1 MGMDKKIEKKTWT
14 PKKILISILVLV
26 FIGFTIYSFAF
37 MDFQSTLNVEREKI
51 TISTVAED
59 SFQEFIQVSGVV
71 QPIRTIFLD
80 ALEGGVIKSVNLE
93 SGTNV
98 QKGDTI
104 AVLTN
109 SSLQLSVL
117 QQEASLYDQ
126 INNVRNSRL
135 NLEQNNL
142 RLKEQLISVE
152 NQLNLAGPEY
162 QRQKSL
168 YDKNL
173 TSEQEFQQAKEN
185 YEYQKKRFE
194 ISSQSFKRDSV
205 QTKSQLRQLDD
216 SEKRMF
222 RSLDGVQAILEN
234 LIVTAPIE
242 GQLTT
247 VELQQGQSINRGE
260 RIGQVD
266 ILDNYKIRV
275 GIDEFHLSRISTGLQ
290 GSFNFAGQTHDLIIT
305 KVYPVINNGQFQVD
319 MEFVNEAPSG
329 LRRGQTARI
338 RLELGD
344 ASDSM
349 LLAKGG
355 FYQATG
361 GNWVFKLN
369 EDGTKAVKQ
378 EVRIGRQNPEF
389 YEVLSGLKPG
399 DKVIT
404 SSYDNFGDNEVLELK

>member
-1 MGMDKKIEKKTWT
+1 MDKKIEKKTWT
-14 PKKILISILVLV
+14 PKKILLIVVGLV

-37 MDFQSTLNVEREKI
+37 MDFRSTLNVEKEKL
-51 TISTVAED
+51 TISTVTED

-80 ALEGGVIKSVNLE
+80 ALEGGVIKTVNLE
-93 SGTNV
+93 SGTQV
-98 QKGDTI
+98 DPGDTI

-142 RLKEQLISVE
+142 RLKEQLINVE
-152 NQLNLAGPEY
+152 NQLNLATPEY
-162 QRQKSL
+162 ERQKEL
-168 YDKNL
+168 FERNAN
-173 TSEQEFQQAKEN
+173 SEQDYQRAKEN
-185 YEYQKKRFE
+185 YEYQKKRYDISFE
-194 ISSQSFKRDSV
+194 SFRRDSV
-205 QTKSQLRQLDD
+205 QTRSQLIQLDE

-222 RSLDGVQAILEN
+222 RSLDGVQSILEN

-266 ILDNYKIRV
+266 ILDNYKVRV
-275 GIDEFHLSRISTGLQ
+275 GIDEFHLSRITTGLE
-290 GSFNFAGQTHDLIIT
+290 GSFNFAGENHELIIT

-344 ASDSM
+344 ASDA
-349 LLAKGG
+349 LLLSRGG
-355 FYQATG
+355 FYQTTG
-361 GNWVFKLN
+361 GNWVYKLN
-369 EDGTKAVKQ
+369 EAGTQAVKQ
-378 EVRIGRQNPEF
+378 EIRFGRQNPEY
-389 YEVLSGLKPG
+389 YEVISGLSAG

-404 SSYDNFGDNEVLELK
+404 SSYDTFGDNEVLELK

>member
-1 MGMDKKIEKKTWT
+1 MGMDKKIRKKTIT
-14 PKKILISILVLV
+14 PKRIALAILILVIV
-26 FIGFTIYSFAF
+26 GFSVYSFAIA
-37 MDFQSTLNVEREKI
+37 DFRSTLNVEKEKL
-51 TISTVAED
+51 TIFTVKED
-59 SFQEFIQVSGVV
+59 SFQEFIQVTGVV
-71 QPIRTIFLD
+71 QPIRTIYLD
-80 ALEGGVIKSVNLE
+80 ALEGGVIKNVNLE

-98 QKGDTI
+98 EQGDTI
-104 AVLTN
+104 AILTN

-152 NQLNLAGPEY
+152 NQLNLVRPEY
-162 QRQKSL
+162 ERQKL
-168 YDKNL
+168 LHEKGLN
-173 TSEQEFQQAKEN
+173 SEQEFKEAKEN

-194 ISSQSFKRDSV
+194 ISSESFKRDSI
-205 QTKSQLRQLDD
+205 QTRTQLSQLDE
-216 SEKRMF
+216 SERRMF
-222 RSLDGVQAILEN
+222 RSLDGVQSILDN
-234 LIVTAPIE
+234 LIVTAPIN

-266 ILDNYKIRV
+266 ILDSYKIRV
-275 GIDEFHLSRISTGLQ
+275 GVDEYHLSRITTGLS
-290 GSFNFAGQTHDLIIT
+290 GSFNFDGKTHDLIIT

-319 MEFVNEAPSG
+319 MEFTGEIPTG

-344 ASDSM
+344 AESAV
-349 LLAKGG
+349 LLARGG
-355 FYQATG
+355 FYQTTG
-361 GNWVFKLN
+361 GNWVYLLDEN
-369 EDGTKAVKQ
+369 GNRAVRQ
-378 EVRIGRQNPEF
+378 NIRLGRLNPEF
-389 YEVLSGLKPG
+389 YEVTSGLQPG

-404 SSYDNFGDNEVLELK
+404 SSYDTFGDNEVLELQ

>member
-1 MGMDKKIEKKTWT
+1 MGMDKKIKKKTIT
-14 PKKILISILVLV
+14 PKRIALGVLV
-26 FIGFTIYSFAF
+26 IALAGFTIYSFAF
-37 MDFQSTLNVEREKI
+37 ADFRSTLNVEKEKL
-51 TISTVAED
+51 TISTIKED
-59 SFQEFIQVSGVV
+59 SFQEFIQVTGVV
-71 QPIRTIFLD
+71 QPIRTIYLD
-80 ALEGGVIKSVNLE
+80 ALEGGVIKTVNLE

-98 QKGDTI
+98 EQGDTI
-104 AVLTN
+104 ATLTN

-152 NQLNLAGPEY
+152 NQLNLAKPEY
-162 QRQKSL
+162 ERQKSL
-168 YDKNL
+168 YERGL
-173 TSEQEFQQAKEN
+173 TSDQEYAEAKEN

-194 ISSQSFKRDSV
+194 ISSESFKRDSI
-205 QTKSQLRQLDD
+205 QTKNQLQQLDE

-222 RSLDGVQAILEN
+222 RSLDGVQSILEN
-234 LIVTAPIE
+234 LVVTAPIE

-266 ILDNYKIRV
+266 ILDSYKIRV
-275 GIDEFHLSRISTGLQ
+275 GIDEYHLSRITTGLS
-290 GSFNFAGQTHDLIIT
+290 GSFNFAGKTHDLVIT

-319 MEFVNEAPSG
+319 MEFTEEAPSG

-344 ASDSM
+344 AENAV
-349 LLAKGG
+349 LLARGG
-355 FYQATG
+355 FYQTTG
-361 GNWVFKLN
+361 GNWIYALD
-369 EDGTKAVKQ
+369 EDENRAVRKNI
-378 EVRIGRQNPEF
+378 RLGRLNPEY
-389 YEVLSGLKPG
+389 YEVISGLEPG

-404 SSYDNFGDNEVLELK
+404 SSYENFGENEVLELQ

>member
-14 PKKILISILVLV
+14 PKKIILTIVGLAFV
-26 FIGFTIYSFAF
+26 GFTIYSFAF
-37 MDFQSTLNVEREKI
+37 MDFRSTLNVEKEKL
-51 TISTVAED
+51 TISTVTED

-71 QPIRTIFLD
+71 QPIRTIYLD

-93 SGTNV
+93 SGTSV
-98 QKGDTI
+98 EQGDTI

-142 RLKEQLISVE
+142 RLKEQLINVE
-152 NQLNLAGPEY
+152 NQLNLAEPEY
-162 QRQKSL
+162 ERQKSL
-168 YDKNL
+168 HEKNS
-173 TSEQEFQQAKEN
+173 TTEQEYQRAKEN
-185 YEYQKKRFE
+185 YEYQKKRYDISFE
-194 ISSQSFKRDSV
+194 SFKRDSV
-205 QTKSQLRQLDD
+205 QTKAQLNQLDE

-222 RSLDGVQAILEN
+222 RSLDGVQSILEN
-234 LIVTAPIE
+234 LIVTAPIN

-275 GIDEFHLSRISTGLQ
+275 GVDEFHLSRITTGLE
-290 GSFNFAGQTHDLIIT
+290 GSFDFAGENHELIIT

-344 ASDSM
+344 ASNA
-349 LLAKGG
+349 LLLSRGG
-355 FYQATG
+355 FYQTTG
-361 GNWVFKLN
+361 GNWVYKLN

-378 EVRIGRQNPEF
+378 EIRFGRLNPEY
-389 YEVLSGLKPG
+389 YEVISGLSVG

-404 SSYDNFGDNEVLELK
+404 SSYDTFGDNEVLELQ

>member
-37 MDFQSTLNVEREKI
+37 MDFKSTLNVEREKI

-168 YDKNL
+168 YEKNL

-234 LIVTAPIE
+234 LIVTAPID

-344 ASDSM
+344 ASDSI

-369 EDGTKAVKQ
+369 EDGTTAVKQ
-378 EVRIGRQNPEF
+378 ELRIGRQNPEF

>member
-1 MGMDKKIEKKTWT
+1 MDKKIEKKTWT

-37 MDFQSTLNVEREKI
+37 MDFKSTLNVEREKI

-168 YDKNL
+168 YEKNL

-234 LIVTAPIE
+234 LIVTAPID

-344 ASDSM
+344 ASDSI

-378 EVRIGRQNPEF
+378 ELRIGRQNPEF

>member
-1 MGMDKKIEKKTWT
+1 MGMDKKIKKKTWT
-14 PKKILISILVLV
+14 PKRIVLAIVGLIFV
-26 FIGFTIYSFAF
+26 GFTIYSLSI
-37 MDFQSTLNVEREKI
+37 MDLRSTLNVEKEKL
-51 TISTVAED
+51 TISTVTED

-71 QPIRTIFLD
+71 QPICTIFLD
-80 ALEGGVIKSVNLE
+80 ALEGGVIKSINLE

-98 QKGDTI
+98 QRGDTI

-152 NQLNLAGPEY
+152 NQLNLAKPEFE
-162 QRQKSL
+162 RQKSL
-168 YDKNL
+168 NEKDL
-173 TSEQEFQQAKEN
+173 TSEQVFHQAKEN

-194 ISSQSFKRDSV
+194 ISSQSFERDSI

-234 LIVTAPIE
+234 LIVTAPID

-275 GIDEFHLSRISTGLQ
+275 GIDEFHLSRITTELE
-290 GSFNFAGQTHDLIIT
+290 GSFNFDGENHELIIT

-319 MEFVNEAPSG
+319 MEFINEVPSG

-344 ASDSM
+344 TSNAL
-349 LLAKGG
+349 LLARGG
-355 FYQATG
+355 FYQTTG
-361 GNWVFKLN
+361 GNWVFKVS

-378 EVRIGRQNPEF
+378 EIRFGRQNPEY
-389 YEVLSGLKPG
+389 YEVISGLNSG

-404 SSYDNFGDNEVLELK
+404 SSYDTFGDNEVLELK

>member
-14 PKKILISILVLV
+14 PKKILIGVLVLT

-37 MDFQSTLNVEREKI
+37 MNYQSTLNVDREKI
-51 TISTVAED
+51 TVSTVAED

-152 NQLNLAGPEY
+152 NQLNLAKPQYER
-162 QRQKSL
+162 QRSL
-168 YDKNL
+168 FEKNL

-194 ISSQSFKRDSV
+194 ISSQSFARDSV
-205 QTKSQLRQLDD
+205 QTKSQLRQLDE

-234 LIVTAPIE
+234 LIVTAPID

-275 GIDEFHLSRISTGLQ
+275 GIDEFHLSRISTGLE
-290 GSFNFAGQTHDLIIT
+290 GSFSFAGQTHDLIIT

-344 ASDSM
+344 ASDAI

-369 EDGTKAVKQ
+369 DDGTKAVKQ
-378 EVRIGRQNPEF
+378 ELRLGRQNPEY
-389 YEVLSGLKPG
+389 YEVISGLNPG

-404 SSYDNFGDNEVLELK
+404 SSYDNFGNNKVLELK

>member
-1 MGMDKKIEKKTWT
+1 MDKKIEKKTWT
-14 PKKILISILVLV
+14 PKKIVLGVLILIFV
-26 FIGFTIYSFAF
+26 GFTIYSFAT
-37 MDFQSTLNVEREKI
+37 MDLRSTLNVEREKI
-51 TISTVAED
+51 TVSTVTED

-98 QKGDTI
+98 QQGDTI

-152 NQLNLAGPEY
+152 NQLNLAQPEY
-162 QRQKSL
+162 ERQLSL
-168 YDKNL
+168 FDKGL
-173 TSEQEFQQAKEN
+173 TSEQEFYQAKEN

-194 ISSQSFKRDSV
+194 ISSQSFKRDSI
-205 QTKSQLRQLDD
+205 QTNSQLRQLDE

-275 GIDEFHLSRISTGLQ
+275 SVDEFHLSRISTGLE
-290 GSFNFAGQTHDLIIT
+290 GSFNFAGQTHNLIIT

-319 MEFVNEAPSG
+319 MEFVDEAPSG

-344 ASDSM
+344 ASDAL
-349 LLAKGG
+349 LLARGG

-369 EDGTKAVKQ
+369 EDGSKAVKQ
-378 EVRIGRQNPEF
+378 ELRLGRQNPEY
-389 YEVLSGLKPG
+389 YEVLSGLQLG

>member
-1 MGMDKKIEKKTWT
+1 MDKKIEKKTWT
-14 PKKILISILVLV
+14 PKRIGYIVTGV
-26 FIGFTIYSFAF
+26 FITGFIIYNFAF
-37 MDFQSTLNVEREKI
+37 VDFKSTLNVERDKL
-51 TISTVAED
+51 TISTVSKD
-59 SFQEFIQVSGVV
+59 SFQEFIQVSGTV
-71 QPIRTIFLD
+71 QPIRTIYLD

-98 QKGDTI
+98 QPGDTI

-142 RLKEQLISVE
+142 RLKEQLISIG
-152 NQLNLAGPEY
+152 NQLNLAAPEFE
-162 QRQKSL
+162 RQKSL
-168 YDKNL
+168 YEKEL
-173 TSEQEFQQAKEN
+173 TSKQEYHQAKEN
-185 YEYQKKRFE
+185 FEYQKTRYQ
-194 ISSQSFKRDSV
+194 ISSESYRKDSV
-205 QTKSQLRQLDD
+205 QTINQLRQLDE

-222 RSLDGVQAILEN
+222 RSLDGVQSILDN
-234 LIVTAPIE
+234 LIVTAPIN

-266 ILDNYKIRV
+266 ILDSYKIRV
-275 GIDEFHLSRISTGLQ
+275 SIDEFHLSRITTGLE
-290 GSFNFAGQTHDLIIT
+290 GSFNFAGNTHNLIIT

-319 MEFVNEAPSG
+319 MEFTGATPSG

-338 RLELGD
+338 RLELSD
-344 ASDSM
+344 ASDAL

-355 FYQATG
+355 FYQTTG

-369 EDGTKAVKQ
+369 EDGSKAVRQ
-378 EVRIGRQNPEF
+378 DLRLGRQNPEY
-389 YEVLSGLKPG
+389 YEVLSGLEAG
-399 DKVIT
+399 DRVIT
-404 SSYDNFGDNEVLELK
+404 SGYDTFGDNEVLELK

>member
-1 MGMDKKIEKKTWT
+1 MDKKIEKKTWT

-37 MDFQSTLNVEREKI
+37 MDFKSTLNVEREKI

-152 NQLNLAGPEY
+152 NQLNLAEPEY

-168 YDKNL
+168 FEKNL

-234 LIVTAPIE
+234 LIVTAPID

-305 KVYPVINNGQFQVD
+305 KVYPVINKGQFQVD

-361 GNWVFKLN
+361 GNWIFKLN
-369 EDGTKAVKQ
+369 EDETKAVKQ
-378 EVRIGRQNPEF
+378 ELRIGRQNPEF

>member
-1 MGMDKKIEKKTWT
+1 MGMDKKIEKKKWT
-14 PKKILISILVLV
+14 PKKIALIVIVLAFV
-26 FIGFTIYSFAF
+26 GFTIYSFAY
-37 MDFQSTLNVEREKI
+37 MDFRSTLNVEKEKL
-51 TISTVAED
+51 TISTVAEN
-59 SFQEFIQVSGVV
+59 SFQEFIQVSGTV

-80 ALEGGVIKSVNLE
+80 ALEGGVIKSLNLE
-93 SGTNV
+93 SGTTV
-98 QKGDTI
+98 ERGDTI

-152 NQLNLAGPEY
+152 NQLNLAKPEY
-162 QRQKSL
+162 ERQKSL
-168 YDKNL
+168 NEENL

-185 YEYQKKRFE
+185 YEYQKKRYE
-194 ISSQSFKRDSV
+194 ISSESFKRDSV
-205 QTKSQLRQLDD
+205 QTTSQLRQLDE

-234 LIVTAPIE
+234 LIVTAPIN

-275 GIDEFHLSRISTGLQ
+275 GVDEFHLSRITTGLE
-290 GSFNFAGQTHDLIIT
+290 GSFNFAGQTHELVIT

-338 RLELGD
+338 RLELGESSN
-344 ASDSM
+344 A
-349 LLAKGG
+349 LLLPRGG
-355 FYQATG
+355 FYQTSG

-369 EDGTKAVKQ
+369 EDGTQAVKQ
-378 EVRIGRQNPEF
+378 NIRLGRLNPEY
-389 YEVLSGLKPG
+389 YEVLSGLESG
-399 DKVIT
+399 DEVIT
-404 SSYDNFGDNEVLELK
+404 SSYDTFGDNEVLELN

>member
-14 PKKILISILVLV
+14 PKKILVGVLVLAFV
-26 FIGFTIYSFAF
+26 GFTIYSFAF

-51 TISTVAED
+51 TVSTVAED

-152 NQLNLAGPEY
+152 NKLNLAEPQYE
-162 QRQKSL
+162 RQKSL
-168 YDKNL
+168 FEKNL

-194 ISSQSFKRDSV
+194 ISSQSFKRDSI

-234 LIVTAPIE
+234 LIVTAPIN

-266 ILDNYKIRV
+266 ILDNYKVRV
-275 GIDEFHLSRISTGLQ
+275 GIDEFHLSRITTGLE

-305 KVYPVINNGQFQVD
+305 KVYPVINSGQFQVD
-319 MEFVNEAPSG
+319 MEFVNEIPSG

-344 ASDSM
+344 ASDAV

-369 EDGTKAVKQ
+369 DDGTKAVKQ
-378 EVRIGRQNPEF
+378 ELRLGRQNPEY
-389 YEVLSGLKPG
+389 YEVLSGLQPG

>member
-1 MGMDKKIEKKTWT
+1 MDKKIEKKTWT
-14 PKKILISILVLV
+14 PKKIVLGVLILIFV
-26 FIGFTIYSFAF
+26 GFTIYSFAT
-37 MDFQSTLNVEREKI
+37 MDLRSTLNVEREKI
-51 TISTVAED
+51 TVSTVTED

-80 ALEGGVIKSVNLE
+80 ALEGGVIRSVNLE

-98 QKGDTI
+98 QQGDTI

-152 NQLNLAGPEY
+152 NQLNLAKPEY
-162 QRQKSL
+162 ERQLSL
-168 YDKNL
+168 FDKGL
-173 TSEQEFQQAKEN
+173 TSEQEFYQAKEN

-194 ISSQSFKRDSV
+194 ISSQSFKRDSI
-205 QTKSQLRQLDD
+205 QTNSQLRQLDE

-234 LIVTAPIE
+234 LIVTAPIN

-275 GIDEFHLSRISTGLQ
+275 SVDEFHLSRISTGLE
-290 GSFNFAGQTHDLIIT
+290 GSFNFAGQTHNLIIT

-319 MEFVNEAPSG
+319 MEFVDEAPSG

-344 ASDSM
+344 ASDAL
-349 LLAKGG
+349 LLARGG

-369 EDGTKAVKQ
+369 EDGSKAVKQ
-378 EVRIGRQNPEF
+378 ELRLGRQNPEY
-389 YEVLSGLKPG
+389 YEVLSGLQLG

>member
-1 MGMDKKIEKKTWT
+1 MDKKIEKKTWT
-14 PKKILISILVLV
+14 PKKIVIGVLILIFV
-26 FIGFTIYSFAF
+26 GFTIYSFAT
-37 MDFQSTLNVEREKI
+37 MDLRSTLNVEREKI
-51 TISTVAED
+51 TVSTVTED

-98 QKGDTI
+98 QQGDTI

-152 NQLNLAGPEY
+152 NQLNLAKPEY
-162 QRQKSL
+162 ERQLSL
-168 YDKNL
+168 FDKGL
-173 TSEQEFQQAKEN
+173 TSEQEFYQAKEN

-194 ISSQSFKRDSV
+194 ISSQSFKRDSI
-205 QTKSQLRQLDD
+205 QTNSQLRQLDE

-234 LIVTAPIE
+234 LIVTAPIN

-275 GIDEFHLSRISTGLQ
+275 SVDEFHLSRISTGLE
-290 GSFNFAGQTHDLIIT
+290 GSFNFAGQTHNLIIT

-319 MEFVNEAPSG
+319 MEFVDEAPSG

-344 ASDSM
+344 ASDAL
-349 LLAKGG
+349 LLARGG

-378 EVRIGRQNPEF
+378 ELRLGRQNPEY
-389 YEVLSGLKPG
+389 YEVLSGLQLG

>member
-14 PKKILISILVLV
+14 PKRIALIVVGLAFV
-26 FIGFTIYSFAF
+26 GFTIYSFAY
-37 MDFQSTLNVEREKI
+37 MDFRSTLNVEKEKL
-51 TISTVAED
+51 TISTVTED
-59 SFQEFIQVSGVV
+59 SFQEFIQVSGAV

-93 SGTNV
+93 SGTTV
-98 QKGDTI
+98 DRGDTI

-142 RLKEQLISVE
+142 RLKEQLINVE
-152 NQLNLAGPEY
+152 NQLNLAEPEFR
-162 QRQKSL
+162 RQQSL

-173 TSEQEFQQAKEN
+173 TSEQEYQQAKEN

-194 ISSQSFKRDSV
+194 ISFESFKRDST
-205 QTKSQLRQLDD
+205 QTRTQLKQLDE

-222 RSLDGVQAILEN
+222 RSLDGVQGILEN
-234 LIVTAPIE
+234 LIVTAPIN

-266 ILDNYKIRV
+266 ILDSYKIRV
-275 GIDEFHLSRISTGLQ
+275 GVDEFHLSRITTGLE
-290 GSFNFAGQTHDLIIT
+290 GSFNFAGQTHQLIIT

-319 MEFVNEAPSG
+319 MEFVGDIPSG

-344 ASDSM
+344 ASDAV

-369 EDGTKAVKQ
+369 EDGTQAVKQ
-378 EVRIGRQNPEF
+378 ELRLGRQNPEF
-389 YEVLSGLKPG
+389 YEVLSGLEPG
-399 DKVIT
+399 DQVVT
-404 SSYDNFGDNEVLELK
+404 SSYDTFGDNEVLELK

>member
-1 MGMDKKIEKKTWT
+1 MDKKLEKKTWS

-37 MDFQSTLNVEREKI
+37 MDFKSTLNVEREKI

-168 YDKNL
+168 YEKNL

-234 LIVTAPIE
+234 LIVTAPID

-305 KVYPVINNGQFQVD
+305 KVYPVIYKGQFQVD

-378 EVRIGRQNPEF
+378 ELRIGRQNPEF
-389 YEVLSGLKPG
+389 YEVLSGLQPG

>member
-1 MGMDKKIEKKTWT
+1 MDKKIEKKTWT

-26 FIGFTIYSFAF
+26 FISFTIYSFAF

-152 NQLNLAGPEY
+152 NQLNLAGPEF

-168 YDKNL
+168 FEKNL

-234 LIVTAPIE
+234 LIVTAPID

-266 ILDNYKIRV
+266 ILDNYKVRV
-275 GIDEFHLSRISTGLQ
+275 GIDEFHLSRISTSLQ

-319 MEFVNEAPSG
+319 MEFVNEAPTG
-329 LRRGQTARI
+329 LRRGQSARI

-344 ASDSM
+344 AADAI

-369 EDGTKAVKQ
+369 EDGTTAVKQ
-378 EVRIGRQNPEF
+378 ELRIGRQNPEF

-404 SSYDNFGDNEVLELK
+404 SSYDSFGENEVLEVQ

>member
-1 MGMDKKIEKKTWT
+1 MDKKIEKKTWT

-51 TISTVAED
+51 TISTVSED

-168 YDKNL
+168 YEKNL

-234 LIVTAPIE
+234 LIVTAPID

>member
-344 ASDSM
+344 ASDSI

-378 EVRIGRQNPEF
+378 ELRIGRQNPEF